1 MGRQGKDV
9 NRLEAIVWLVALTGL
24 CITAIVYWMAH
35 KPSRSV
41 LACQYHVPFY
51 LKGTRADCDA
61 VNAVRQQRSA
71 P

>member
-1 MGRQGKDV
+1 MKRV
-9 NRLEAIVWLVALTGL
+9 SPFEAAVWLVMLTGL
-24 CITAIVYWMAH
+24 CLTGLIYWMAH

-61 VNAVRQQRSA
+61 VNAVREQRSA